1 MAGEAFPPGLSI
13 EVSRAGAPITRA
25 TFTEPGVTIGRGE
38 SAKLRV
44 DGSDLADLHAVINVE
59 DDGRIHVLD
68 LGGDA
73 GLTVNGE
80 RVANAVLRTGD
91 TFAIGDLSFTL
102 TIGDGP
108 VSDDPTDERPTAVDA
123 LPTAPAPTAPAPT
136 APAPTEPAPRAEAPA
151 MSSSED
157 DHHAPETDA
166 FDAVSFVLRT
176 PEVRNEKE
184 AKRPPVLEV
193 HQIWGN
199 AVLDTRRFPDT
210 KRKVLIGA
218 QTGNRWTFLG
228 VDMGWVPAPLNRL
241 LPAMAPI
248 WSDVAAD
255 LKSDFY
261 VPRASLPDE
270 HDWELFTPGENGHVA
285 NISAGWNGYA
295 VSEGQ
300 KKSFED
306 LAAAGKATR
315 REDKGFDVPMTSD
328 LKLVVEAGGTTFVAG
343 MGAPT
348 AQIIPRMG
356 DEIDHGFIALIS
368 LGGFIFV
375 MVVVLMQINPPGEST
390 ETQEIPDRLVELLL
404 EKPEPEKKQPPGGN
418 PDAGE
423 GAKAKEEEGKVG
435 KKDALV
441 EQAKGDKRELKK
453 LEIDR
458 QVAENAG
465 VLGAFEDQGFDS
477 SLGASGLSGLSQGIG
492 GVIGDHGTQIG
503 SGGLGSRG
511 GGLGGGGTAEGLG
524 GLGTKGTGSGSSGY
538 GSGGGDF
545 GSKGE
550 GGIGTVGGDPI
561 ILGALD
567 RSLIDEVV
575 KRHLSQIK
583 YCYQRELTKDPTLG
597 GKVVIKFTIAKDGTV
612 SAAETKSTTVGNSAV
627 ESCIVGRFLRMQ
639 FPEPRGGGIV
649 VVSYPFLFSP
659 G

>member
-1 MAGEAFPPGLSI
+1 MAH
-13 EVSRAGAPITRA
+13 
-25 TFTEPGVTIGRGE
+25 
-38 SAKLRV
+38 
-44 DGSDLADLHAVINVE
+44 DE
-59 DDGRIHVLD
+59 D
-68 LGGDA
+68 
-73 GLTVNGE
+73 
-80 RVANAVLRTGD
+80 
-91 TFAIGDLSFTL
+91 
-102 TIGDGP
+102 P
-108 VSDDPTDERPTAVDA
+108 
-123 LPTAPAPTAPAPT
+123 
-136 APAPTEPAPRAEAPA
+136 
-151 MSSSED
+151 
-157 DHHAPETDA
+157 HHAPEHDA
-166 FDAVSFVLRT
+166 FDAVSFVLRA
-176 PEVRNEKE
+176 PEVK
-184 AKRPPVLEV
+184 ADKDVKRPPVLEV

-199 AVLDTRRFPDT
+199 AVLDTKRFPDT
-210 KRKVLIGA
+210 RRKVIIGA
-218 QTGNRWTFLG
+218 QVGHRWTFLG
-228 VDMGWVPAPLNRL
+228 VDMGWVPGPLGRV

-255 LKSDFY
+255 LQSDFF

-270 HDWELFTPGENGHVA
+270 HDWELFSVGEKGHVA
-285 NISAGWNGYA
+285 NIAPGWTGHA
-295 VSEGQ
+295 VVGGQ
-300 KKSFED
+300 KTSFAD
-306 LAAAGKATR
+306 LAAAGKATQ
-315 REDKGFDVPMTSD
+315 REDKGFDVPMTPD
-328 LKLVVEAGGTTFVAG
+328 MRIVVEAGGTTFVSLY
-343 MGAPT
+343 GAST
-348 AQIIPRMG
+348 APIIPRMG
-356 DEIDHGFIALIS
+356 DELDHGFLALIS
-368 LGGFIFV
+368 LGGFIFA
-375 MVVVLMQINPPGEST
+375 MVVVLMQINPPGAST
-390 ETQEIPDRLVELLL
+390 ETQEMPDRLVELLL
-404 EKPEPEKKQPPGGN
+404 EKPEPEPKKPPGGN

-477 SLGASGLSGLSQGIG
+477 TLGQSGLSGLSQGIG
-492 GVIGDHGTQIG
+492 GVIGEHGTQVG

-511 GGLGGGGTAEGLG
+511 SGLGGGGTAEGLG
-524 GLGTKGTGSGSSGY
+524 GLGTKGSGSGSSGY

-612 SAAETKSTTVGNSAV
+612 SAAETKSTTVNNSAV